1 VRIFEAYTWQHLLP
15 ILSFLSIGFILIV
28 SGRRMH
34 ESDQRR
40 IGAIAALV
48 ILIFMIG
55 GSLIKVST
63 GTFNVLDDLPLYLCR
78 VIAWML
84 PFVIWRKSRFWLG
97 IFYFWILAGT
107 LQGILTPDLAEGFP
121 AFLYFRYWF
130 LHAGLVTVMVY
141 TTIVFRLRITWR
153 DFWRAVVGAQIYLLL
168 IHGVNLLLGSNYSYT
183 MHKPPGPSLLDL
195 FGSWP
200 WYILGG
206 ELLMILLFLLLMLPW
221 LKWRRQEVE

>member
-1 VRIFEAYTWQHLLP
+1 
-15 ILSFLSIGFILIV
+15 
-28 SGRRMH
+28 
-34 ESDQRR
+34 
-40 IGAIAALV
+40 
-48 ILIFMIG
+48 
-55 GSLIKVST
+55 
-63 GTFNVLDDLPLYLCR
+63 
-78 VIAWML
+78 
-84 PFVIWRKSRFWLG
+84 
-97 IFYFWILAGT
+97 

-153 DFWRAVVGAQIYLLL
+153 DFWRAVVGTQIYLLL
-168 IHGVNLLLGSNYSYT
+168 IHGANLLLGSNYSYT